1 MSDLIAAN
9 AIAGDVIYGV
19 QQYDYT
25 IEGVSGKDYIAA
37 LTTAAFKES
46 VAIEDSAEAYAVVV
60 RQRQRK
66 VKDLGDVL
74 AVLAKAIASMPK
86 DGGNDRESEDI
97 PALKSA
103 AGTAGDYNLGFDI
116 IKKDG
121 KTTITWKSAYYAQ
134 NDIQYALDTEDNNL
148 KQDNVAL
155 QSLLSKRD
163 SAYSAAAKLVKKGDG
178 TGSGIIRN
186 IS

>member
-25 IEGVSGKDYIAA
+25 IEGISGKDYIAA

-66 VKDLGDVL
+66 VADLGDVL
-74 AVLAKAIASMPK
+74 AVLAMAIATMPTS
-86 DGGNDRESEDI
+86 GNDRVSENVPRLD
-97 PALKSA
+97 A
-103 AGTAGDYNLGFDI
+103 AVSIANSYG
-116 IKKDG
+116 IKVNVDHKDG
-121 KTTITWKSAYYAQ
+121 KTTITYGNAYGAQ